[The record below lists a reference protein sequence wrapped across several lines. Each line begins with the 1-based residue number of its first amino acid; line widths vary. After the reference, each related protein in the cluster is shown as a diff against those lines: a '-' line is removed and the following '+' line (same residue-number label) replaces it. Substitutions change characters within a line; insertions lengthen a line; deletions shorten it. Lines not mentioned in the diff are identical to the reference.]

1 MSTTPA
7 EGKKALP
14 PAKTAGGAPPA
25 APPVAGAGKAPTL
38 AMQAKGIV
46 DIVEARIGEFLRTG
60 QLVLPKDYSPDNAL
74 KSAWLVLQT
83 TEDKDGKKALEVCTR
98 DSIANSLL
106 DMIVQGLN
114 PAKKQGY
121 FIVYGKTLTFQRSY
135 FGSMAVAKMV
145 NPKIDDFSYAVVYED
160 DTFKYGIK
168 NGKKTVEEH
177 IQDIKNVKKDKI
189 VAAYSIALN
198 KDGEPMKTEIATF
211 DEIKQSWKMS
221 KTHPVMDGDKI
232 KPDSTHGKFTA
243 DMALKTVINKNCKII
258 INASSD
264 NALLL
269 ERINRNE
276 DLADA
281 AMVRVEIDE
290 RANAGDALAIT
301 EDAGRPEEI
310 GAETGQ
316 TGQGPEDLAAETAQA
331 VCVCDQMIKEK
342 LKEWDCPLHGR
353 YQGGRFTPP
362 PQVQGQ
368 PDKRKPEY

>member
-1 MSTTPA
+1 
-7 EGKKALP
+7 
-14 PAKTAGGAPPA
+14 
-25 APPVAGAGKAPTL
+25 
-38 AMQAKGIV
+38 MQAKGIV
-46 DIVEARIGEFLRTG
+46 DIVEEKIGALIRQG
-60 QLVLPKDYSPDNAL
+60 QLDMPKDYSVDNAL
-74 KSAWLVLQT
+74 KSAWLALQT
-83 TEDKDGKKALEVCTR
+83 VEDKDHNKALEVCSR

-114 PAKKQGY
+114 VGKKQGY
-121 FIVYGKTLTFQRSY
+121 FIAYGKVLTFQRSY
-135 FGSMAVAKMV
+135 FGAMAVAQMV
-145 NPKIDDFSYAVVYED
+145 NPKIGDFSYAVVYEV

-168 NGKKTVEEH
+168 NGKKTVDEH
-177 IQDIKNVKKDKI
+177 IQDIKNVNKEKI
-189 VAAYSIALN
+189 VAAYAIALN
-198 KDGEPMKTEIATF
+198 ASGEPMKTEIMTF
-211 DEIKQSWKMS
+211 EEIKQSWRKS
-221 KTHPVMDGDKI
+221 KVSPFDDNGKL
-232 KPDSTHGKFTA
+232 KAGSTHGQFTA
-243 DMALKTVINKNCKII
+243 DMSLRTVINKVCKII

-290 RANAGDALAIT
+290 RANAGDTLAIT
-301 EDAGRPEEI
+301 EDAGRPEES
-310 GAETGQ
+310 GAEVDQAGKA
-316 TGQGPEDLAAETAQA
+316 PEEQAAETAQP